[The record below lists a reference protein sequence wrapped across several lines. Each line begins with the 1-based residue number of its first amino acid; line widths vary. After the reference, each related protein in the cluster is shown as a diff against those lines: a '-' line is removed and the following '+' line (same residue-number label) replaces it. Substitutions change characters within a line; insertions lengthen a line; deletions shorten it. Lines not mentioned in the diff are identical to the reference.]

1 MDVIVSGIEYCRE
14 HGLEAWLKCLLGIRA
29 EAELAL
35 GHWDA
40 AAETAGAILAAPRDQ
55 ILAPRLDALKVLA
68 LVRARRGDPEYRP
81 LLDQARQLV
90 QDCGDLEALAPVA
103 NARAEAAWLEGRP
116 EAIAGETAAAFT
128 LAERVG
134 DSVDAG
140 ELAVWRRRGGLITA
154 VPSSPLEQHRQLL
167 TGDWAAAARGLR
179 ARGCAYDAALALTD
193 SGERGALRDALDEF
207 RSMGARAAEVIVARR
222 LRDLGERGVPRG
234 PRSRTRANAAG
245 LTSRELEVLPLLAAG
260 LRNAE
265 IADRLV
271 VSPKTV
277 DHHVSAILRKLNVRT
292 RGQVGAAAARLGSVS
307 LSPTSTT
314 FKATAPEQARWVS
327 PVWLS
332 PRQRSRTGWSRW
344 VVP

>member
-1 MDVIVSGIEYCRE
+1 MTYASRSGCSSWRRRGRSWPAPTACSRASRWTWTWKRASASARAIDLAERLGANAALVYALNNAGMIRLMRGEKRGRAQLERSLALAVQEDLATDAGRAFINLASCLGLASRWMDAMDVIVSGIEYSRE
-14 HGLEAWLKCLLGIRA
+14 HGLEAWVKCLLGIRA

-68 LVRARRGDPEYRP
+68 LVRARRGDPEYRR
-81 LLDQARQLV
+81 LLDEARQLV

-116 EAIAGETAAAFT
+116 EAIAEETAAAFT

-134 DSVDAG
+134 DSVYAG

-154 VPSSPLEQHRQLL
+154 VPSRALEQHRRLL
-167 TGDWAAAARGLR
+167 TGDWAPP
-179 ARGCAYDAALALTD
+179 
-193 SGERGALRDALDEF
+193 
-207 RSMGARAAEVIVARR
+207 
-222 LRDLGERGVPRG
+222 PR
-234 PRSRTRANAAG
+234 
-245 LTSRELEVLPLLAAG
+245 
-260 LRNAE
+260 
-265 IADRLV
+265 
-271 VSPKTV
+271 
-277 DHHVSAILRKLNVRT
+277 
-292 RGQVGAAAARLGSVS
+292 GSVS
-307 LSPTSTT
+307 RSPTSTT
-314 FKATAPEQARWVS
+314 FKATAPEQAPWVS
-327 PVWLS
+327 PVWPS